1 VHLHLAA
8 TTFDHTARN
17 DRHDAGIA
25 ELSAE
30 LARAAA
36 RDAELALVVLT
47 PATAPRAPPWPLDA
61 RSDLDRFMALR
72 GAARLDATTVAIAL
86 PGHDERAAMTRAA
99 ELVQGT
105 ELAAGVAVAH
115 LDGLDVDTLVAAARA
130 AAGRTAAST
139 AGRAADAVEKLALG
153 RHVALVAD
161 PAMADIYALTRRL
174 ARACVP
180 VSIHGETGSG
190 KELIAAALHAFSPR
204 AAGPFVAINC
214 AAIPEGMAEA
224 ELFGHSRGAFTGA
237 CAARPGHFEAAS
249 GGSLFLDEIAE
260 LTPSM
265 QARLLRVLDA
275 GELRRLGESAVRQVD
290 VRVICAS
297 HVDLRAEV
305 DAGRF
310 RRDLYYRLGP
320 SRIHVPP
327 LRERPRDLAALI
339 RAFVSDACGRAGR
352 RPIGLA
358 PATGRALL
366 AHTWPGNVRELRHVV
381 DYAIAAADD
390 ARELLPCH
398 LPARTMARAPVQARP
413 AAVPAPSQ
421 ATIFLPL
428 AEEVQALE
436 RRRMVEALRAAQG
449 VHIRAAQ
456 LIDMPSRT
464 FATKLKR
471 YAIVQAEWRTGPD
484 LELVPALQ
492 PGPHPGP

>member
-1 VHLHLAA
+1 VHIHLAA
-8 TTFDHTARN
+8 TTYDDGPRGE
-17 DRHDAGIA
+17 RHDAGIA
-25 ELSAE
+25 HLVAE

-36 RDAELALVVLT
+36 RDVELALVVLT
-47 PATAPRAPPWPLDA
+47 PATAPREPAWPVDP
-61 RSDLDRFMALR
+61 RSDLDRFMTLT
-72 GAARLDATTVAIAL
+72 GATRLDAATIAVPL
-86 PGHDERAAMTRAA
+86 PGHDERAAMARAA
-99 ELVQGT
+99 ELVHGT
-105 ELAAGVAVAH
+105 GLAAGVALAH
-115 LDGLDVDTLVAAARA
+115 IDGLDVHTLVDAARA
-130 AAGRTAAST
+130 AADRTAAST
-139 AGRAADAVEKLALG
+139 AGRAADAVERLALG
-153 RHVALVAD
+153 PHVALVAD
-161 PAMADIYALTRRL
+161 PGMADIYALTRRL
-174 ARACVP
+174 ARAGVP

-204 AAGPFVAINC
+204 ATGPFVAINC

-224 ELFGHSRGAFTGA
+224 ELFGHARGAFTGA

-249 GGSLFLDEIAE
+249 GGTLFLDEIAE
-260 LTPSM
+260 LSPSM

-310 RRDLYYRLGP
+310 RRELYYRLGP
-320 SRIHVPP
+320 SRIEVPP

-339 RAFVSDACGRAGR
+339 RGLVADACARAGR
-352 RPIGLA
+352 RPVGLA

-366 AHTWPGNVRELRHVV
+366 GHSWPGNVRELRHVIE
-381 DYAIAAADD
+381 YAVAAAED

-398 LPARTMARAPVQARP
+398 LPPRMLARAQIHARP
-413 AAVPAPSQ
+413 AAAPASSPDE
-421 ATIFLPL
+421 IFRPL
-428 AEEVQALE
+428 AEEVQELE

-449 VHIRAAQ
+449 VHVRAAQ

-471 YAIVQAEWRTGPD
+471 YAIGPGEWRTGPD
-484 LELVPALQ
+484 LTPKLTSV
-492 PGPHPGP
+492 